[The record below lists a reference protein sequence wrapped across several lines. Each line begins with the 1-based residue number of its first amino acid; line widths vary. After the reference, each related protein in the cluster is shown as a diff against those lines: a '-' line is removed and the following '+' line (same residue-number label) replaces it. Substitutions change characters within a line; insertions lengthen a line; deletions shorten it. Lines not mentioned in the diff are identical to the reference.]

1 MMYLNGKGTD
11 IDLECAE
18 KYLLLSADSNN
29 YKAQYMLGKL
39 YQSDN
44 KKDLQKAEKVLIKG
58 AENAQDKTGLC
69 EWQAVS
75 FTREI

>member
-44 KKDLQKAEKVLIKG
+44 KKIFKRLKSPDKG
-58 AENAQDKTGLC
+58 C
-69 EWQAVS
+69 
-75 FTREI
+75 